1 MTTVELSCGSEPV
14 PAGAEGGDQAHRPVI
29 AVDGQAVWRGRP
41 EPTPEDAERVALAYL
56 RYALGGLLAGPPDQI
71 GPGGPPDEPGAK
83 DPADL
88 AAEALETLGREVA
101 GALRRF
107 GDLLESG
114 DWRRF
119 LGG

>member
-1 MTTVELSCGSEPV
+1 MRKCLTASARRSDSAWL
-14 PAGAEGGDQAHRPVI
+14 
-29 AVDGQAVWRGRP
+29 
-41 EPTPEDAERVALAYL
+41 VA
-56 RYALGGLLAGPPDQI
+56 ALGVGVSAEHEDRARKLAAGQRGIDLLAGPPDQI
-71 GPGGPPDEPGAK
+71 GPGRPPDEPGAK